1 MPSLI
6 APEINY
12 LERTFERLRSRARL
26 LLNQRVGTYRYRS
39 FIQTDVV
46 PAIIDVVAYFQEQNA
61 HYYDR
66 SRLNSLLNLAD
77 TRESMSPLT
86 LAQGYRMRPATSAS
100 VAVLANPLPPQGAPI
115 TLRQGTRIVVGELTF
130 EVAVDVTIP
139 AGVTQWP
146 DGSTDD
152 QIVFVEG
159 ATRVDS
165 FVSDGS
171 EFQEF
176 ELSQPG
182 TIDGSVRVT
191 VLDEVWQE
199 VASLVFVEGDQR
211 GRDTFIG
218 DGTDFQEITLTLLN
232 AIVGLEDEDGIVLLV
247 QPAGQLASA
256 AERWQ
261 QVTTLTGAP
270 KEFLVNQDPDGTTRL
285 RFGEAVDGSAPLLG
299 DSVDAHYIITGKQRR
314 YSLTFDTE
322 DRATIRFGDD
332 LFGVIPPSGASVEVR
347 FRTGGGVRGNVAIN
361 KIDQTLRG
369 FLPNGARIS
378 VRVRNLENGSGG
390 EPPES
395 IEHARFFA
403 PRVTRSRG
411 RAVTQGD
418 WTAHAATYLDP
429 LYGAPAHAS
438 AFLKQD
444 VPELNTVCVAV
455 WARDETGLLT
465 TPGTPLKLGIKKFLD
480 TKRTITTVA
489 EMKDGLIVFL
499 DVEVDIVLVVGAVR
513 DVVFAAVR
521 TAITQHFLSAFVLP
535 GVDVSVS
542 RLYERI
548 QDVEGV
554 DHAEIAAITGSER
567 VQLQIGTG
575 DGLTKQFSFN
585 LALKEG
591 TTVLTQSVVVSDGTQ
606 QAIDDGAGG
615 FTGDIDSALTNI
627 INYVNGEGTVNFA
640 NPPAVGSFVLVEA
653 KLGHFFAYVE
663 DIGASDGTV
672 NALNSGTKYY
682 PLLKRAPRGKWSG
695 DNVEVIDPFQV
706 GTTAQMRGRLPRGT
720 DGTATLGSITITDS
734 TGAPQTGTDDGAGN
748 ITGPGIASGSVDYV
762 NGDIDFTFNNP
773 PVLPVTIM
781 WTTRRMDIYVDAD
794 LLPLTPS
801 RVFIWGGF
809 SVDGVQPGGVELIAV
824 DDGEGSII
832 SDVLVGGTIDYATG
846 RIQATWNVL
855 TGPPP
860 GPAGGASGTATLTP
874 APDGT
879 TRQFALSAMGD
890 LSRTGLAGEGRTR
903 FQFSDLSTPGVT
915 FVDAYD
921 NWQGALHGDSLDREG
936 ANSVQYSLG
945 TGTVTFL
952 VPPAASAPAS
962 VVIQVT
968 NVATLMVA
976 GWVYRVPTPGG
987 GLDKGL
993 FSDNFGRLWGPP
1005 GSGSANAFPT
1015 DRLEHQRGQY
1025 IASLQGGAVPAGFG
1039 QFLTYDAL
1047 TGVPP
1052 ALDIPIAGDE
1062 VATLGRIILVE
1073 KAPESA

>member
-1 MPSLI
+1 MPALI

-12 LERTFERLRSRARL
+12 LERTFERLRARARL
-26 LLNQRVGTYRYRS
+26 LLNQRVGAYRYRS

-46 PAIIDVVAYFQEQNA
+46 PAVIDVVAYFQEQNA

-66 SRLNSLLNLAD
+66 QRINGLLILAD
-77 TRESMSPLT
+77 TRESMSPLA
-86 LAQGYRMRPATSAS
+86 LAQGYRMRPASSAS
-100 VAVLANPLPPQGAPI
+100 VAVLANPLPPQGAPV
-115 TLRQGTRIVVGELTF
+115 TLRQGTRIVVGDLTF
-130 EVAVDVTIP
+130 EVAVDATIP

-152 QIVFVEG
+152 QIVLVEG
-159 ATRVDS
+159 ATRADS
-165 FVSDGS
+165 FVSDGT
-171 EFQEF
+171 EFQPF

-182 TIDGSVRVT
+182 TIDGSVTVR

-218 DGTDFQEITLTLLN
+218 DGTDFQEVTLTLLN
-232 AIVGLEDEDGIVLLV
+232 AIVGLEDEDGIVLLL
-247 QPAGQLASA
+247 QPAGQPASA
-256 AERWQ
+256 AERWL
-261 QVTTLTGAP
+261 QVDAFTGAP
-270 KEFLVNQDPDGTTRL
+270 KEFLVIQDPDGTTRL
-285 RFGEAVDGSAPLLG
+285 RFGEVADGSAPLVA
-299 DSVDAHYIITGKQRR
+299 DTVDAHYIITGKQRR
-314 YSLTFDTE
+314 YSLTFDPE
-322 DRATIRFGDD
+322 DRATIQFGDD
-332 LFGVIPPSGASVEVR
+332 LFGVIPTSGSSIEVTY
-347 FRTGGGVRGNVAIN
+347 RTGGGVRGNIAIN
-361 KIDQTLRG
+361 KIDQTMRG
-369 FLPNGARIS
+369 FLPNEARVS

-390 EPPES
+390 NPPET

-411 RAVTQGD
+411 RAVTQDD

-438 AFLKQD
+438 AFLKQL

-465 TPGTPLKLGIKKFLD
+465 TPGSPLKLAIKKFLD

-499 DVEVDIVLVVGAVR
+499 DVEVDVVLVIGSVR

-521 TAITQHFLSAFVLP
+521 AAITTHFLSAFVLP

-554 DHAEIAAITGSER
+554 DHAEIAAITGAER

-591 TTVLTQSVVVSDGTQ
+591 TTVLAQSVIVSDGTQ
-606 QAIDDGAGG
+606 QMIDDGAGG
-615 FTGDIDSALTNI
+615 FTGDVDTALLNTID
-627 INYVNGEGTVNFA
+627 YVTGLATINFA
-640 NPPAVGSFVLVEA
+640 DPPAVGSFVVVEA
-653 KLGHFFAYVE
+653 KQGHFFAWVE
-663 DIGASDGTV
+663 DVGASDGTV
-672 NALNSGTKYY
+672 NAVNAGTRYY

-695 DNVEVIDPFQV
+695 DNVEVIDSFQV

-720 DGTATLGSITITDS
+720 DTTATLGSIVITDS

-748 ITGPGIASGSVDYV
+748 IVGPGIASGSVDYV
-762 NGDIDFTFNNP
+762 NGDIDFTFNAP
-773 PVLPVTIM
+773 PVLPVTIS

-794 LLPLTPS
+794 LLPLTPG

-809 SVDGVQPGGVELIAV
+809 SVDGVQPGGIELVAV
-824 DDGEGSII
+824 DDGDGNII

-846 RIQATWNVL
+846 HIQATWNVL

-860 GPAGGASGTATLTP
+860 GPAGGAAGVATLTP

-879 TRQFALSAMGD
+879 TRQFALTGMGD

-921 NWQGALHGDSLDREG
+921 NWQGALHGESLDNEG
-936 ANSVQYSLG
+936 TNIVQYSLG
-945 TGTVTFL
+945 TGAVTFA
-952 VPPAASAPAS
+952 VAPSAAAPAAVA
-962 VVIQVT
+962 IQVT

-976 GWVYRVPTPGG
+976 GWVYRVPIPGG

-1005 GSGSANAFPT
+1005 GSGSANLFPI

-1062 VATLGRIILVE
+1062 IATLGRITLNE